1 MKLTI
6 QEYLK
11 KVGERYKLGNATEHS
26 YRGDLERLI
35 SSLVSDVVVTNEP
48 SRIECGAPDYIITKN
63 KIPIGYIEA
72 KDIGKDLSNK
82 EYKEQFDRYK
92 KSLNNLIITDYLDFQ
107 LFLDG
112 KLVTSIKIAEITSG
126 KIVSISEN
134 FEQFT
139 DLITEFCTYVGQ
151 TIKSA
156 SKLSK
161 MMASKARM
169 LESVI
174 EQR

>member
-1 MKLTI
+1 MDRKHCLMTI
-6 QEYLK
+6 QEYIK
-11 KVGERYKLGNATEHS
+11 KIGDKYRLGNATEHT

-35 SSLVSDVVVTNEP
+35 SSIATDVVVTNEP
-48 SRIECGAPDYIITKN
+48 SRIACGAPDYIITKN

-72 KDIGKDLSNK
+72 KDVGKDLGSK

-112 KLVTSIKIAEITSG
+112 KLVTSIKIADVRSG

-139 DLITEFCTYVGQ
+139 DLITEFCTDR
-151 TIKSA
+151 KS
-156 SKLSK
+156 
-161 MMASKARM
+161 
-169 LESVI
+169 VV
-174 EQR
+174 

>member
-1 MKLTI
+1 M
-6 QEYLK
+6 LK
-11 KVGERYKLGNATEHS
+11 RLGIGIRSGIATEHS

-35 SSLVSDVVVTNEP
+35 SRLVSDVVVTNEP
-48 SRIECGAPDYIITKN
+48 SWIACGAPDYIITKN

-72 KDIGKDLSNK
+72 KNIGKDLSSK

-107 LFLDG
+107 LYLDG
-112 KLVTSIKIAEITSG
+112 KLVTSIKIADIRSG
-126 KIVSISEN
+126 KIIPVNEN
-134 FEQFT
+134 FDSFT
-139 DLITEFCTYVGQ
+139 DLIKEFCTYVGQ

-161 MMASKARM
+161 MMASKAKM

-174 EQR
+174 EQGGRGNK